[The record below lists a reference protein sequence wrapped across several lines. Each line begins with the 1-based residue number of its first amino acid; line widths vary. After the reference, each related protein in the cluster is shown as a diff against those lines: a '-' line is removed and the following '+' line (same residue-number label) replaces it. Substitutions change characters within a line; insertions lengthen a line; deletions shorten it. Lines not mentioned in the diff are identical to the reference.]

1 MVDAFLEHLDAGP
14 QSPQAIAL
22 GQSLLP
28 AALTVDSRRTLVI
41 VPDGA
46 LYRVPFGALP
56 LPGNGRRLVESAIPI
71 VAPSLT
77 MYAIASRE
85 VRAAGQRSIVAVGVN
100 DAAGPDNLP
109 RLTSA
114 EREAAGVAAMYRTHD
129 SLVGPQARKDSVLR
143 AMTAT
148 SVIHFAGHSR
158 LDPIL
163 PSQSR
168 LLLAGEE
175 ALTPADVAALTLRPG
190 SVAVLGACET
200 ALGRTFNGEGP
211 MSLVRAFLGA
221 GASAV
226 IASLWD
232 VRDDDATRLLR
243 GVHARLST
251 GADPAYSLAVSQRE
265 SIKAGLPPSA
275 WSGFTVMG
283 GSDTERMR

>member
-14 QSPQAIAL
+14 RSPEALAL
-22 GQSLLP
+22 GQTLLP
-28 AALTVDSRRTLVI
+28 DGLTHDSGRTLVI

-56 LPGNGRRLVESAIPI
+56 LAGSGMRLVESAIPV

-77 MYAIASRE
+77 MFAIASRE
-85 VRAAGQRSIVAVGVN
+85 VRAEGQRSIVAVGVN
-100 DAAGPDNLP
+100 DAGSPNNLP

-114 EREAAGVAAMYRTHD
+114 EREAAGVAAMYPTHD

-143 AMTAT
+143 AMTTT

-163 PSQSR
+163 PSQSQ

-175 ALTPADVAALTLRPG
+175 ALTPADVAALKLRRG
-190 SVAVLGACET
+190 SIAVLGACET

-211 MSLVRAFLGA
+211 
-221 GASAV
+221 
-226 IASLWD
+226 
-232 VRDDDATRLLR
+232 
-243 GVHARLST
+243 
-251 GADPAYSLAVSQRE
+251 
-265 SIKAGLPPSA
+265 
-275 WSGFTVMG
+275 
-283 GSDTERMR
+283 

>member
-1 MVDAFLEHLDAGP
+1 IP
-14 QSPQAIAL
+14 
-22 GQSLLP
+22 
-28 AALTVDSRRTLVI
+28 
-41 VPDGA
+41 
-46 LYRVPFGALP
+46 
-56 LPGNGRRLVESAIPI
+56 LVESAIPV

-77 MYAIASRE
+77 MFAVASRE
-85 VRAAGQRSIVAVGVN
+85 VRAAGDRSIVAIGVN
-100 DAAGPDNLP
+100 DAGGPDGLS

-114 EREAAGVAAMYRTHD
+114 EREAAGVAGMYKTHD
-129 SLVGPQARKDSVLR
+129 SMVGLEARKDRVLN
-143 AMTAT
+143 AMTT
-148 SVIHFAGHSR
+148 NSVIHFAGHSR

-168 LLLAGEE
+168 LLLAGDE
-175 ALTPADVAALTLRPG
+175 ALTPSDVAALKLQPG

-221 GASAV
+221 GASPV

-232 VRDDDATRLLR
+232 VKDDDATRLLK

-251 GADPAYSLAVSQRE
+251 GADPAYSLALSQRD

-283 GSDTERMR
+283 GSDAERMR